1 MGQTEDYIQLKRQ
14 LGKQVKLLEEIVHN
28 VAHIYNDIK
37 VKSKLTMDDRV
48 RKYKIYLKFRRRQQ
62 RMKKKIEISYNTKKN
77 LKLQKSINLPDVE
90 IQTSLQQDE

>member
-48 RKYKIYLKFRRRQQ
+48 RKYKIYLKFRRR
-62 RMKKKIEISYNTKKN
+62 
-77 LKLQKSINLPDVE
+77 
-90 IQTSLQQDE
+90 